1 MKFVEERSIDD
12 LGRIVIPKGIREK
25 LGIKENNCLDIY
37 IDGDNIIIKKAK
49 AKGNSELDDRIKVV
63 MRELF
68 PYVNRSDQIPEIIS
82 RIEEIRKIILDGME

>member
-49 AKGNSELDDRIKVV
+49 AKEN
-63 MRELF
+63 
-68 PYVNRSDQIPEIIS
+68 
-82 RIEEIRKIILDGME
+82 